1 MRGEVLLWLAVAM
14 PAFAGTHDLRAPAQ
28 PRNASPPIVAPQVT
42 QDLPTSPP
50 VIAGTDIRFYR
61 TATGD
66 GLSQIRVSQIVQDDQ
81 GFMWFGTQYGLN
93 RYDGYKFKVF
103 LHDPADPRS
112 LSGVY
117 ITALFKDSSGVIWV
131 GCNQFLDKY
140 DPLTET
146 FAHYRIEAPHAKTE
160 QLTIKHISQDGKG
173 LLWLSTTNGL
183 FAFDPVSGV
192 IGTYR
197 HDAKN
202 PLSLS
207 SSDVKSSGEDREGD
221 FWVVTREGLD
231 KFDRKTGNV
240 LLHVPQNEPRE
251 SFFYED
257 RYGIFWLIHALGDGL
272 AVFDR
277 KTNKLTPIRLR
288 KSPSSPTALSG
299 FVAILED
306 RDGVLWLGGQGG
318 GLFRFDRDHDRFIQ
332 YRNESG
338 DPNSLAENSV
348 VSLYEDREENI
359 WVGMGAE
366 GPNLFSRKKTSFQ
379 SLPLLPGT
387 AENGRDTFVGA
398 VLKDKNGDLWMGQR
412 TLRRLKREGGEP
424 SSYATK
430 EFDGINHVIS
440 MTEDHSGG
448 IWVGTFGDGL
458 SRVDERTGQV
468 KTYRHDAADPSSLS
482 SNIVTSLLIDHSG
495 ALWASTWDGLDRFDS
510 ETNRFTVYRP
520 GSEAVPL
527 YLGITEDSHGV
538 LWIGTDADGVQRFD
552 PVTSQ
557 FSVYAHDSANLST
570 VSDSRVN
577 SVFIDHAG
585 AMWLA
590 TQNGLD
596 RFDPASGVAN
606 PYYERDGLSGN
617 VVACIREDGQGKLW
631 MSTNKG
637 ISNFDPQSRSF
648 RNYFTSDG
656 LPGPDLTGWPACFKS
671 PDGEMFFG
679 GFSGGVAFYP
689 NRIRETTWTPPVVLT
704 DLRVSGQDVRV
715 GQESPLKKA
724 ITQSDEVV
732 LNHNQTMLSL
742 EFSALSYLNPSS
754 TRYRYKLDKLDT
766 DWNQTGSN
774 QRVVTYTSLP
784 AGNFRFR
791 VQAATGHGAWGEPGA
806 TLAIQILP
814 AWWNTWWFRCTY
826 VSLLL
831 LLASFLYWFRVR
843 QLTQQYAMR
852 LEERVGE
859 RTRIAR
865 ELHDTLLQG
874 FHGLMLRFQVAT
886 GMIPEGSKARSV
898 FEDAMDRA
906 DILLSASRDRIRD
919 LRHETGPVTPLAE
932 ALAEAGREFQ
942 KDSPIAFG
950 VVVTGVQRELNSMI
964 RDEVFLIGREAI
976 VNSFCHS
983 QGSRIEVEVD
993 FDPSAVRL
1001 RIRDNGQGIPAD
1013 TLRAGGS
1020 VGHWGLSGM
1029 RERAE
1034 KMGARFRLWNRSGAG
1049 TEVEVTVP
1057 GAIAYDDR
1065 RGRSVGGWLKA
1076 VANAGRRVFPRGK

>member
-1 MRGEVLLWLAVAM
+1 MV
-14 PAFAGTHDLRAPAQ
+14 
-28 PRNASPPIVAPQVT
+28 
-42 QDLPTSPP
+42 
-50 VIAGTDIRFYR
+50 
-61 TATGD
+61 
-66 GLSQIRVSQIVQDDQ
+66 
-81 GFMWFGTQYGLN
+81 
-93 RYDGYKFKVF
+93 
-103 LHDPADPRS
+103 
-112 LSGVY
+112 
-117 ITALFKDSSGVIWV
+117 
-131 GCNQFLDKY
+131 
-140 DPLTET
+140 
-146 FAHYRIEAPHAKTE
+146 
-160 QLTIKHISQDGKG
+160 
-173 LLWLSTTNGL
+173 
-183 FAFDPVSGV
+183 
-192 IGTYR
+192 GTYR
-197 HDAKN
+197 HDANN

-207 SSDVKSSGEDREGD
+207 SSDVKSSGEDREGN

-231 KFDRKTGNV
+231 KFDRKTGSV
-240 LLHVPQNEPRE
+240 LLHVPQYEPRE
-251 SFFYED
+251 SLFYED

-272 AVFDR
+272 AVLDR

-306 RDGVLWLGGQGG
+306 RDGVLWLGSQGG
-318 GLFRFDRDHDRFIQ
+318 GLFRFDRDHHRFIQ

-338 DPNSLAENSV
+338 NPNSLAEDSV
-348 VSLYEDREENI
+348 ISLYEDSGENI
-359 WVGMGAE
+359 WVGTGAQ
-366 GPNLFSRKKTSFQ
+366 GPNLFSRKKTTFE

-387 AENGRDTFVGA
+387 AEYARDTLVGA

-412 TLRRLKREGGEP
+412 ILRRLRPEVDEP
-424 SSYATK
+424 SIYVTK
-430 EFDGINHVIS
+430 AFGNINHVIS

-458 SRVDERTGQV
+458 SRVDEKTGQV

-482 SNIVTSLLIDHSG
+482 SNIVPSLLIDHSG

-510 ETNRFTVYRP
+510 KTNRFTVYRP
-520 GSEAVPL
+520 GLEGAPL
-527 YLGITEDSHGV
+527 YMGITEDSHGV
-538 LWIGTDADGVQRFD
+538 LWIGTDAHGVQRFD
-552 PVTSQ
+552 PATNQ
-557 FSVYAHDSANLST
+557 FSLYAHDVANQAT

-585 AMWLA
+585 GMWLA

-596 RFDPASGVAN
+596 KFDPASGVAQ
-606 PYYERDGLSGN
+606 PFYERDGLSGN
-617 VVACIREDGQGKLW
+617 VVACIREDGEGKLW

-637 ISNFDPQSRSF
+637 ISSFDPRSRSF

-656 LPGPDLTGWPACFKS
+656 LPGPDLTAWPTCFKS

-679 GFSGGVAFYP
+679 GFSGGVAFHP
-689 NRIRETTWTPPVVLT
+689 NQITETTWTPPVVLT
-704 DLRVSGQDVRV
+704 DLRVLGHGVGV
-715 GQESPLKKA
+715 GQKSPLKKV
-724 ITQSDEVV
+724 ITQSNEVV

-754 TRYRYKLDKLDT
+754 TRYRYKLDGLDA

-784 AGNFRFR
+784 AGKFTFR
-791 VQAATGHGAWGEPGA
+791 VQAATGHGAWSEPGA
-806 TLAIQILP
+806 TLLIQILP
-814 AWWNTWWFRCTY
+814 AWWNTWWFRCMY

-831 LLASFLYWFRVR
+831 LLASLLYWYRVH
-843 QLTQQYAMR
+843 QLTQQYSIR

-865 ELHDTLLQG
+865 DLHDTLLQG

-898 FEDAMDRA
+898 LEDALDRA

-964 RDEVFLIGREAI
+964 RDEMFLIGREAI

-983 QGSRIEVEVD
+983 QGSRVEVEVD
-993 FDPSAVRL
+993 FDRSAVRL
-1001 RIRDNGQGIPAD
+1001 RIRDNGRGIPED

-1057 GAIAYDDR
+1057 GAIAYGDR
-1065 RGRSVGGWLKA
+1065 RGSSVGDWLKA
-1076 VANAGRRVFPRGK
+1076 VASAGRRRL